1 MVLYQGGG
9 DYMAIAESK
18 TRTQLTLP
26 KELKAELE
34 NMAKDERRSFNNLVV
49 KILEDY
55 VSENNRK

>member
-1 MVLYQGGG
+1 MYLCGG
-9 DYMAIAESK
+9 DYVAIAESK

-34 NMAKDERRSFNNLVV
+34 DIAKDERRSFNNLVV

-55 VSENNRK
+55 VSENKQK

>member
-1 MVLYQGGG
+1 
-9 DYMAIAESK
+9 MAIAGSK

-55 VSENNRK
+55 INENKPK

>member
-1 MVLYQGGG
+1 MYLCGG
-9 DYMAIAESK
+9 DYVAIAESK

-34 NMAKDERRSFNNLVV
+34 DMAKDERRSFNNLVV

-55 VSENNRK
+55 VSENKQK

>member
-1 MVLYQGGG
+1 MVLYLCGG
-9 DYMAIAESK
+9 DYVAIAESK

-34 NMAKDERRSFNNLVV
+34 DMAKDERRSFNNLVV

-55 VSENNRK
+55 VSENKRK

>member
-1 MVLYQGGG
+1 MVLYQCGG

-55 VSENNRK
+55 ISENKRK

>member
-1 MVLYQGGG
+1 MYRCGG
-9 DYMAIAESK
+9 DYVAIAESK

-34 NMAKDERRSFNNLVV
+34 DMAKEERRSFNNLVV

-55 VSENNRK
+55 VSENKRE

>member
-1 MVLYQGGG
+1 
-9 DYMAIAESK
+9 MAIAESK

-26 KELKAELE
+26 KELKADLE

-55 VSENNRK
+55 VSENKRK

>member
-1 MVLYQGGG
+1 
-9 DYMAIAESK
+9 MAIAEGK

-34 NMAKDERRSFNNLVV
+34 DMAKDERRSFNNLVV

-55 VSENNRK
+55 VSENKQK

>member
-1 MVLYQGGG
+1 MVLYRCGG
-9 DYMAIAESK
+9 DYVAIAESK

-34 NMAKDERRSFNNLVV
+34 DMAKEERRSFNNLVV

-55 VSENNRK
+55 VSENKRE